1 MKMDEEITK
10 IAKRFKHKI
19 QKIVDEDNGGITK
32 ITIQIEDNP
41 PVTIAENKPKEL
53 RKKEQ

>member
-1 MKMDEEITK
+1 MDEEITK
-10 IAKRFKHKI
+10 IAQRFKHKI

>member
-1 MKMDEEITK
+1 MDEEITK
-10 IAKRFKHKI
+10 IAQRFKHKI
-19 QKIVDEDNGGITK
+19 QKIVDDGGITK

-53 RKKEQ
+53 ANEKDR